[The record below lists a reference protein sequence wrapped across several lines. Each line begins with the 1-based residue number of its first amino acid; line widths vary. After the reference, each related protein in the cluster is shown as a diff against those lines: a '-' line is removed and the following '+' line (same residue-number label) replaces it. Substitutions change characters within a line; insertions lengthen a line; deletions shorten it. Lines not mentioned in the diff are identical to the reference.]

1 MASDRTTH
9 ARLMTESRAV
19 LEFAGYAMAYPW
31 FSLLPKG
38 DGHPVLVLPGYSA
51 SDRSTIPLRNVLNR
65 LGYRSHGWNLG
76 TNRGPND
83 ALLRAM
89 RERLETLHERHDQA
103 VSIVGWSLGG
113 VYARGLAR
121 RDRAAVRQ
129 VITLGSPFRSIEA
142 ARGWSPPAVPSTAVY
157 SKSDAVVQWEN
168 AQEPPGPR
176 RESIEVNS
184 SHFGLGH
191 NPAVIVAVADRLAQD
206 PNHWQPFEPPPQLR
220 RLFEFDD

>member
-129 VITLGSPFRSIEA
+129 EYNLSQILKK
-142 ARGWSPPAVPSTAVY
+142 PSAG
-157 SKSDAVVQWEN
+157 QM
-168 AQEPPGPR
+168 
-176 RESIEVNS
+176 NS
-184 SHFGLGH
+184 
-191 NPAVIVAVADRLAQD
+191 
-206 PNHWQPFEPPPQLR
+206 
-220 RLFEFDD
+220 